1 MHAGLVSLN
10 GIAEMQGVKASGG
23 MVTVGAATTHATVA
37 REAARAYPA
46 LAALAGG
53 IGDPAV
59 RNRGTNGETRARPA
73 GYL

>member
-1 MHAGLVSLN
+1 MRAGLVSLN

-37 REAARAYPA
+37 REAARACPA

-59 RNRGTNGETRARPA
+59 RNRGTIGETRARPA